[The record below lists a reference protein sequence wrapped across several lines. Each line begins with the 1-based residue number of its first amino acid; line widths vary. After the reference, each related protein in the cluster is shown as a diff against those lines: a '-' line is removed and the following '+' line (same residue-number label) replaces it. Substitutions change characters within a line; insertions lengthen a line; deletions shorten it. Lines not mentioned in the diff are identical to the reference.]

1 MNNKGILMIISGFS
15 GAGKGTVVK
24 EMLQR
29 YENYALSVSATTR
42 QPREGEA
49 EGVSYFFK
57 SQEAFEQMIAEDRF
71 IEYAKNGYPTEFV
84 VTLKIPHERYEFD
97 IENGNMSGHWTGIF
111 TKVNGRVKV
120 TFIEE
125 VKVKKIIMRFF
136 VGMYLRKQQ
145 KQYIADL
152 KHALGEDSFA
162 K

>member
-1 MNNKGILMIISGFS
+1 MKRVECDAVFGSSIDKIWKFMTDN
-15 GAGKGTVVK
+15 T
-24 EMLQR
+24 
-29 YENYALSVSATTR
+29 NYGWRSDLSKVEV
-42 QPREGEA
+42 QDG
-49 EGVSYFFK
+49 GN
-57 SQEAFEQMIAEDRF
+57 RF